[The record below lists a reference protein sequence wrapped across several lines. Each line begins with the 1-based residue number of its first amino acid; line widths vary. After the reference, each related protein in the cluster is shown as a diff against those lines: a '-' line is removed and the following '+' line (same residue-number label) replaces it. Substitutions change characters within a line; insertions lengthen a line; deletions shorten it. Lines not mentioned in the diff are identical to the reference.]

1 MLVNNLKLVNYRNY
15 NNVSINFDPSLNI
28 IVGKNGVGKTNILEA
43 ILVVS
48 NTKSFRTPNDC
59 DLIQQGKD
67 YSKIELTSNNNIY
80 KVVINKDNKSLY
92 LNDNLIKR
100 TSEFIGK
107 INAIIFKPR
116 DLEIFNDSPKER
128 RKLLDIEIGKTSPT
142 YLNAILKYNYLL
154 KDKNKLLKEQVIDET
169 LLEVINNQMVKEM
182 FTIIQTRDLFFG
194 TINKYLNYYYN
205 QISNTTNE
213 IEIVYKKCSDV
224 SLLEENIKKSIEKD
238 KLYRYA
244 TFGIHHDDYY
254 FTYDS
259 KEITSIA
266 SQGQM
271 RMTLIAFKLALINYI
286 EERINETPIIL
297 LDDVLSEL
305 DEENKQR
312 LLHVLP
318 SNAQVIIT
326 NTDINRIK
334 INKEYKLIRL
344 KGE

>member
-1 MLVNNLKLVNYRNY
+1 MLVNNLKLVNFRNY

-48 NTKSFRTPNDC
+48 NTKSFRTPSDE
-59 DLIQQGKD
+59 DLIQKGKE
-67 YSKIELTSNNNIY
+67 YSKIELSSNNNVY
-80 KVVINKDNKSLY
+80 KVVINENNKSLY
-92 LNDNLIKR
+92 INDNLIKR

-107 INAIIFKPR
+107 VNAIIFKPR

-142 YLNAILKYNYLL
+142 YLSSILKYNYLL
-154 KDKNKLLKEQVIDET
+154 KDKNKLLKEQYVDDK
-169 LLEVINNQMVKEM
+169 LLEVINEQMVKEM
-182 FTIIQTRDLFFG
+182 QTIIQTRALFFG
-194 TINKYLNYYYN
+194 TINKYLNAYYN

-213 IEIVYKKCSDV
+213 IEIIYKKCSNIED
-224 SLLEENIKKSIEKD
+224 LEENMKRSIEKD
-238 KLYRYA
+238 KLYKYS

-254 FTYDS
+254 FNYDNQ
-259 KEITSIA
+259 EITRVA

-271 RMTLIAFKLALINYI
+271 RMALIAFKLALIDYI
-286 EERINETPIIL
+286 RERINTTPIIL

-305 DEENKQR
+305 DNENKQR
-312 LLHVLP
+312 LLNILP

-334 INKEYKLIRL
+334 ISKEYKLIRL